1 VPRVSLSFLPWVAFK
16 PVKRIKLEFALG
28 VEMEFADRDR
38 ALAQVAEWAKKSTR
52 WPVVIFGPEGCGKT
66 AFLRQAAAML
76 RELGYDV
83 FYPHPL
89 DRVFEAEVS
98 PPDVK
103 KVFLEFVERAVAEEA
118 VGRVAWAIFD
128 FVRKALKTRKT
139 KIAIVADD
147 VFQAIGLDK
156 AAAYVKGLLNTIEHP
171 VYDYEKI
178 VVLVATSEGVT
189 RVEIGRH
196 FWAELRPMWNMP
208 KEGFQQLY
216 EKLPGAKP
224 PFEDVWRWTG
234 GNPEMLARLYK
245 AGWDVEEVVL
255 HLMQNKKLSAEFTR
269 RRGRWLEKAVEDPEV
284 LWTGDVPEE
293 LVEELEARNLIVYN
307 MYDRRPS
314 FWIDQPPPERDPE
327 LGIGKNV
334 AWQTPIHREAV
345 RRALR
350 GA

>member
-1 VPRVSLSFLPWVAFK
+1 
-16 PVKRIKLEFALG
+16 VKRIKVEIAPDVETEF
-28 VEMEFADRDR
+28 VDRDR
-38 ALAQVAEWAKKSTR
+38 ALAQVAEWAVKSTR

-66 AFLRQAAAML
+66 AFLRQAASGL

-83 FYPHPL
+83 FYLHPL
-89 DRVFEAEVS
+89 DRVYAAEVDDA
-98 PPDVK
+98 DVK
-103 KVFLEFVERAVAEEA
+103 SLFADL
-118 VGRVAWAIFD
+118 
-128 FVRKALKTRKT
+128 VRKTLEDERWGWMALAVFDLTREILRKRRR
-139 KIAIVADD
+139 KIAVIADD

-156 AAAYVKGLLNTIEHP
+156 AAAYVKGLLNMIEHP
-171 VYDYEKI
+171 VYKYEKI
-178 VVLVATSEGVT
+178 VVLVATSEGVS
-189 RVEIGRH
+189 REEIGRH
-196 FWAELRPMWNMP
+196 RWAELRPMWNMP
-208 KEGFQQLY
+208 REGFHQLY

-269 RRGRWLEKAVEDPEV
+269 RWRRWLEEAVEDPDA
-284 LWTGDVPEE
+284 LWTGGAPEE
-293 LVEELEARNLIVYN
+293 LIRELEARNLIVYN

-314 FWIDQPPPERDPE
+314 FWVDQPPPERDPE

-345 RRALR
+345 RKALR
-350 GA
+350 EASS